1 MLKQTTY
8 TKGDKAEYTG
18 KVLTIHGGT
27 FYEVLMLEG
36 LHKGELKV
44 VTHAPKAEA

>member
-1 MLKQTTY
+1 MATKQTTY
-8 TKGDKAEYTG
+8 SKGDKAEYTG

-36 LHKGELKV
+36 IYAGQTKV
-44 VTHAPKAEA
+44 VTAAPKA